1 MSKGNVAKSA
11 IQAAVP
17 AESNFIHKGNSSD
30 ACCFILCSRSFHS
43 FFLSQQSSSFLY
55 FFCCVLR
62 TSWLSQCV
70 LGWCMRRILYMG
82 FGIVQSF
89 EFSRLLE
96 IPAWLVSI
104 LRACSFFFFF
114 FFFFWRDPLLE
125 KRYLHYIQSPTRG
138 QEPLNDHLADGW
150 FRGKAF

>member
-1 MSKGNVAKSA
+1 MRIFTCILTLAVSKGNVAKSA

-30 ACCFILCSRSFHS
+30 ACCFIVLSFFSLSFSPTIFFFS
-43 FFLSQQSSSFLY
+43 FFLL
-55 FFCCVLR
+55 LR
-62 TSWLSQCV
+62 FELVDWSVRSKLMHASDA
-70 LGWCMRRILYMG
+70 CMG
-82 FGIVQSF
+82 VGIVQSF

-114 FFFFWRDPLLE
+114 
-125 KRYLHYIQSPTRG
+125 YLSEI
-138 QEPLNDHLADGW
+138 LC
-150 FRGKAF
+150 